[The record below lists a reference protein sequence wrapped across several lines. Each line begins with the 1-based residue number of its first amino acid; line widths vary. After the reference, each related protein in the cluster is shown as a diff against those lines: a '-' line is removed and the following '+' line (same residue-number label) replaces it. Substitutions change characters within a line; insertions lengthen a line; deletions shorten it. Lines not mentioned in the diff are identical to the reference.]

1 MGSWEAP
8 SNPEG
13 LGLAEVRVTVLK
25 TVVALDMTYPHC
37 LPLARVPHPGNAAP
51 WLPPDVMPMPRAGNI
66 PGASLPPDRCYSH
79 LTNMGLL
86 EKPCLCYFRR
96 PEHPRPSRPPT
107 QEHGSAP
114 AQPSLPL
121 HSAWHPA
128 AQKGCH
134 RPQQTNSQFRNPK
147 LDKTKAPPSRHHLM
161 WGHKGGRRGAYGAQ
175 CKKAPPG
182 RC

>member
-8 SNPEG
+8 SDPEG

-66 PGASLPPDRCYSH
+66 PGTSLPPDHRYSH
-79 LTNMGLL
+79 LTNMGFL
-86 EKPCLCYFRR
+86 EQPCLCSFRC
-96 PEHPRPSRPPT
+96 PEHPRPSRPPA
-107 QEHGSAP
+107 QELGSAP

-121 HSAWHPA
+121 RA
-128 AQKGCH
+128 APGTQ
-134 RPQQTNSQFRNPK
+134 RLR
-147 LDKTKAPPSRHHLM
+147 KAVTGPSRPTANSEIQSLT
-161 WGHKGGRRGAYGAQ
+161 KLRPR
-175 CKKAPPG
+175 PLDTT
-182 RC
+182 